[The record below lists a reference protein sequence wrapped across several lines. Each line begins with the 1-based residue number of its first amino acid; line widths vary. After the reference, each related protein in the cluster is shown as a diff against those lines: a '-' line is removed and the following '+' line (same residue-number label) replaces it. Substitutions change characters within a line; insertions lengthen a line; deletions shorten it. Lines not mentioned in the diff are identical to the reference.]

1 MAAFVER
8 DKENTGKKHNF
19 DYNYFVLIFNVQGSK
34 ALGNY
39 NYIIRIS
46 IKT

>member
-19 DYNYFVLIFNVQGSK
+19 DYNSIFVLIFNVQGFK
-34 ALGNY
+34 ALRNY
-39 NYIIRIS
+39 NIIRIS